1 MKKKYLFSAVMLML
15 MLSLCSFAKEKISL
29 PSFDVKINDTAF
41 SSEDREYPLIVYNDI
56 TYFPMTYYDAR
67 FLGLKTEWDEGSK
80 TLTVSKSDVTAG
92 YREYKCDVANKLS
105 DNAIICSF
113 NVTVNGKSLNM
124 KEEKYPLLIYR
135 DVTYFPLTWRFAVD
149 EFGWKYSFGQ
159 TEGLIINSD
168 NAPIHRFTLPKM
180 GKYSA
185 IGADNDYY
193 YYSGDD
199 NKIYRILKNTDN
211 AVPEEIFSIDVSE
224 NDTYYSEGIV
234 LPTFE
239 YSHGLVYFTYHT
251 GGATIGSDHR
261 YVINSDG
268 TCEKSNGGTRHF
280 AGIGFNAYQIEADS
294 FTVTRYN
301 DGSKGS
307 TTVYYEFDTD
317 EEMTEISL
325 EGVVL
330 GESFDKES
338 DKISTVEPYILGSK
352 IYLVGYE
359 KTKEKNSS
367 LYVFDTQTKELKK
380 VLDDVQTFFV
390 FSGYDNDMNMM
401 SDMVIFDR
409 SGKRF
414 RYSLLSEKEII
425 VDTDVRNM
433 TMAVSNGSGEIIVV
447 GDDGKSSEVRFYD
460 GYGSGSV
467 KNVRFESSNAVLY
480 YVKNGT
486 LYAEDRNG
494 EAKLIVFNSEYD
506 IFKTCENTKSVFVSE
521 NEVLFVVYEDEKAYV
536 FECEI

>member
-41 SSEDREYPLIVYNDI
+41 PSENREYPLIVYNDI
-56 TYFPMTYYDAR
+56 IYFPMTYYDAR
-67 FLGLKTEWDEGSK
+67 FLGLKTVWNDGTK
-80 TLTVSKSDVTAG
+80 TLEITKSDATAG
-92 YREYKCDVANKLS
+92 YREYKYDGKNPLS
-105 DNAIICSF
+105 DTASVCSF
-113 NVTVNGKSLNM
+113 NITVNGKAIDNKS
-124 KEEKYPLLIYR
+124 EKYPLLVYR

-149 EFGWKYSFGQ
+149 EFGWKYSFSQSDGLNI
-159 TEGLIINSD
+159 TSEGTALRS
-168 NAPIHRFTLPKM
+168 FTLPKM

-185 IGADNDYY
+185 IGADEDYY

-199 NKIYRILKNTDN
+199 NKIYRLLKNTDN
-211 AVPEEIFSIDVSE
+211 STPEAIFSIDVIE
-224 NDTYYSEGIV
+224 NDTYYSDGII
-234 LPTFE
+234 LPSFE
-239 YSHGLVYFTYHT
+239 YTKGKVYFTYHT

-268 TCEKSNGGTRHF
+268 TCKKSNGGTRSF

-494 EAKLIVFNSEYD
+494 EAKLIVFSSEYD
-506 IFKTCENTKSVFVSE
+506 IFKTCENAKSVFVSE
-521 NEVLFVVYEDEKAYV
+521 NEVLFVVYEDGKAYV
-536 FECEI
+536 FECKI